1 MAKKR
6 RCTIAGI
13 TVQCTMHL
21 EDNSSHIAAASS
33 NIQRNGILRWR
44 RARCWNVIKIPWE
57 SSWQD
62 EKGELASDEMVDR
75 RASLVGFSLVLWL
88 TCSWKQVG
96 WGTWLGWIVGGTNGG
111 TAQRV
116 FIPSEAVGY
125 FATLFVFRVHHMVW
139 WKQGVVG
146 KIRSCFEHKWTWCCG
161 VTSATN

>member
-1 MAKKR
+1 
-6 RCTIAGI
+6 
-13 TVQCTMHL
+13 MHL
-21 EDNSSHIAAASS
+21 EDNSCLVQYSKEWHSKMKAGTLLKCDQNSLGELLA
-33 NIQRNGILRWR
+33 RWKRWTRLRWDGGQ
-44 RARCWNVIKIPWE
+44 E
-57 SSWQD
+57 S
-62 EKGELASDEMVDR
+62 E
-75 RASLVGFSLVLWL
+75 LVGFSQVLWL

-146 KIRSCFEHKWTWCCG
+146 KIRSCFEHKWTWWCG